1 MASQVEDDLQCPKC
15 LEIFKDPVILQCSHS
30 VCRACVQ
37 RWWEQEGE
45 RSCPLCRK
53 RCNSM
58 DLPRNLAPRD
68 ASEAFLQASVEAE
81 DICRLHKDKL
91 NFFCLDHQESVCII
105 CRDAEIHAGHKVRP
119 LDEAAPDHR
128 KKFQEGLERVK
139 KCLEVYDEV
148 RDNCS
153 ELAEYIKVQ
162 ADQVES
168 KIKQNFE
175 ELHRFLQVEE
185 EAKLSAL
192 REEEQRKSQMMKK
205 KIEVLNRDRAALSDM
220 IRTAEE
226 QLTSDHVSFMNNYQA
241 AMSRIQQLPKKP
253 NVLPGA
259 LLDEVKHVG
268 NLKFTVWERMK
279 EMVSFS
285 PVILDPNTAGPEL
298 SLSEDLTSVSVKD
311 GEHHPKNPERC
322 QYWNGVLGSA
332 LDSGTQVWEVDVGDN
347 ADWRLG
353 VAWGEPDS
361 PPSVFTSIIGFSDD
375 KYKKLSGRYESW
387 NPPVKLQRIRIHVDT
402 NERSISLSESLTNT
416 EISTRKNFSNWPNLS
431 ASMKIYPYF
440 YTEDKGPLKIIPLT
454 LFVTTQS
461 L

>member
-139 KCLEVYDEV
+139 KCLEVYDE
-148 RDNCS
+148 
-153 ELAEYIKVQ
+153 
-162 ADQVES
+162 
-168 KIKQNFE
+168 
-175 ELHRFLQVEE
+175 VEE